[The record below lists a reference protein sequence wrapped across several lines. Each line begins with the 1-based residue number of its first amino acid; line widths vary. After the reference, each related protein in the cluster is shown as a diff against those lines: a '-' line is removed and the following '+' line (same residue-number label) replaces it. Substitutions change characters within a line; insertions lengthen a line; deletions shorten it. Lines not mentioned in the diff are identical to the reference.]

1 MKTLASIL
9 RAPHGKFESV
19 ELDLDD
25 PQPTEV
31 LVKMVASGLCHS
43 DDHIATGDIAVPV
56 FPFCGG
62 HEGAGVVVEV
72 GSAVRGLSPGDHV
85 VFAFLPF
92 CGRCRFCAS
101 GQQNLCDDGAN
112 LLVGSRLDDPT
123 SFRMHLDG
131 VPVAQMAALST
142 FSEYTL
148 VDMRS
153 CVKIDADLPL
163 DKVCLAGCCVGTGWG
178 SAVHLADLRPGDTAI
193 VMGIGGIGINAVQGA
208 AHVGALNVIAVDPVE
223 FKRETALKLGATHAF
238 ATIDEATEVARGF
251 TNGQGAD
258 AAIVTVGITS
268 GQHIAEAFAAIRK
281 GGTVVVT
288 GMVPMSEVGIPISA
302 AELTLY
308 QKRLQGS
315 LFGGCSPSVD
325 VPRQLEMYRAGI
337 LKLDEL
343 VTRTYTLDEVA
354 QGFSDL
360 HAGLNIRG
368 VVLFD

>member
-1 MKTLASIL
+1 MKTRASIL
-9 RAPHGKFESV
+9 RAPHSKFESV
-19 ELDLDD
+19 ELDVDD

-43 DDHIATGDIAVPV
+43 DDHIATGDLPVPV

-92 CGRCRFCAS
+92 CGHCRFCAR
-101 GQQNLCDDGAN
+101 GHQNLCDDGAN

-131 VPVAQMAALST
+131 VPVAQMAALGT
-142 FSEYTL
+142 FSEYTV

-193 VMGIGGIGINAVQGA
+193 VMGIGGVGINAVQGA
-208 AHVGALNVIAVDPVE
+208 AHVGAQNVIAVDPVE

-238 ATIDEATEVARGF
+238 ATMDEAAEAARGF

-258 AAIVTVGITS
+258 AALVTVGVTS

-288 GMVPMSEVGIPISA
+288 GLVPMSEVGIPISA
-302 AELTLY
+302 MELTLY

>member
-1 MKTLASIL
+1 VAAARRLV
-9 RAPHGKFESV
+9 G
-19 ELDLDD
+19 DL
-25 PQPTEV
+25 V
-31 LVKMVASGLCHS
+31 G
-43 DDHIATGDIAVPV
+43 
-56 FPFCGG
+56 GG
-62 HEGAGVVVEV
+62 HDVSRSLNTR
-72 GSAVRGLSPGDHV
+72 SA
-85 VFAFLPF
+85 
-92 CGRCRFCAS
+92 
-101 GQQNLCDDGAN
+101 
-112 LLVGSRLDDPT
+112 
-123 SFRMHLDG
+123 
-131 VPVAQMAALST
+131 AQMAALGT

-163 DKVCLAGCCVGTGWG
+163 DKVCLAGRCVGTGWG

-208 AHVGALNVIAVDPVE
+208 AHVGAVNVIAVDPVE

-238 ATIDEATEVARGF
+238 ATMDEATEAARGL

-258 AAIVTVGITS
+258 AALVTVGVTS

-288 GMVPMSEVGIPISA
+288 GLVPMSEVGIPISA
-302 AELTLY
+302 MELTLY

-360 HAGLNIRG
+360 QAGLNIRG